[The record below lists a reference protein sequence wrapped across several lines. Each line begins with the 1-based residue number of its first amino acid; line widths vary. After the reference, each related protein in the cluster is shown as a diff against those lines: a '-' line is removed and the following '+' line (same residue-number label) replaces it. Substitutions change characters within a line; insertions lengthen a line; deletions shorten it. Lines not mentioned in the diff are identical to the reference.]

1 MRRQQGFSLI
11 ELLIVV
17 AVIGIIAAIA
27 VPNLLRSR
35 QAAQEASAIS
45 SLRTLATAE
54 ITYAATQGRG
64 SFGTLDQLQTAGLID
79 ELLGGGGPKDGYTFA
94 CNNTAQ
100 TFECTATPEDP
111 GENDL
116 RRTLVVRE
124 DCVIR
129 DAADDTPLGGTPT
142 AAP

>member
-45 SLRTLATAE
+45 SMRTIATAQ
-54 ITYAATQGRG
+54 ITYAATVGNG
-64 SFGTLDQLQTAGLID
+64 EFADLQALQAAGLID
-79 ELLGGGGPKDGYTFA
+79 EALGGGNKDGYDFECTPGEDTF
-94 CNNTAQ
+94 T
-100 TFECTATPEDP
+100 CTATPYDP
-111 GENDL
+111 ENM
-116 RRTLVVRE
+116 RTFTVAE

-129 DAADDTPLGGTPT
+129 LQDGTPLGG
-142 AAP
+142 AAQ